1 MFTTTKLIAQL
12 NLITSPGIATHHM
25 NGTRDS
31 LIEYENRLR
40 RLEPVVRQLSRKS
53 HIIWFSQTPI
63 IQTCCTRLD
72 SDAMY
77 SPTTQNK
84 IDHYND
90 IARQLLK

>member
-1 MFTTTKLIAQL
+1 
-12 NLITSPGIATHHM
+12 M
-25 NGTRDS
+25 NETRDS
-31 LIEYENRLR
+31 QIEYENRLK

-53 HIIWFSQTPI
+53 HIIWISQTPI
-63 IQTCCTRLD
+63 IQTCCTRTD
-72 SDAMY
+72 NDPIH